1 MHMLNSRHIQ
11 SKLEESPKLKAIMS
25 SNRKP
30 QEITEDIYLTVL
42 SRFPTADEV
51 KNVEAYAKSGVA
63 KGREAWIDL
72 VWALINSDEFLYRH

>member
-1 MHMLNSRHIQ
+1 LNSSHIQ
-11 SKLEESPKLKAIMS
+11 RKLEESLTLKTIMS

-51 KNVEAYAKSGVA
+51 KNAEAYAKSGVV
-63 KGREAWIDL
+63 KGRDVWIDL
-72 VWALINSDEFLYRH
+72 VWALINSHEFLYRH